1 MFILIDKI
9 LRQLQFI
16 IDKVIFFVFDWINVV
31 MNRVQLINWNISK
44 IIIFDRDS
52 KFTFE
57 FWIVFFHRLNTNLFM
72 NNAYHSQTNDLF
84 ERSNQTIKI
93 IFRYL
98 ITQYFD
104 INWMKTLSIFQSYF
118 NNVFNAI
125 IDKSSNEIIYDFKIR
140 DVFVA
145 FIKQITFTN
154 REFERFR
161 HQKKSVDVTFYVMIR
176 IKIIY
181 DLKHFS
187 LMFKSSEKIFFRLHK
202 NYILFFK
209 FNVKL
214 FNQRINFFIV
224 KRRVKRL
231 AYELNLFFVWRVH
244 SIIFVTQLKFVS
256 FESNFYQR
264 FKSNHS
270 NALKVED
277 MSNTNFEKNYKIKR
291 LINKRIRIYD
301 KIDVTQYLIRWLD
314 YELEF
319 DEWKFLSILS
329 KCIDFIEKYELIHL
343 SAKIIKNK
351 ILNVVDV
358 CKLDN
363 LIELKKSI
371 VLSSKKITFNESTQR
386 KKSVVEKSIRSKKS
400 FASSSKNKRF
410 RDRSLKRVQSKKN
423 IVHMNRVSI
432 LKSYYRRRI
441 IIIIM
446 KRRISNLKLWKNI
459 KK

>member
-1 MFILIDKI
+1 
-9 LRQLQFI
+9 
-16 IDKVIFFVFDWINVV
+16 
-31 MNRVQLINWNISK
+31 
-44 IIIFDRDS
+44 
-52 KFTFE
+52 
-57 FWIVFFHRLNTNLFM
+57 
-72 NNAYHSQTNDLF
+72 
-84 ERSNQTIKI
+84 
-93 IFRYL
+93 
-98 ITQYFD
+98 
-104 INWMKTLSIFQSYF
+104 
-118 NNVFNAI
+118 
-125 IDKSSNEIIYDFKIR
+125 
-140 DVFVA
+140 
-145 FIKQITFTN
+145 
-154 REFERFR
+154 
-161 HQKKSVDVTFYVMIR
+161 
-176 IKIIY
+176 
-181 DLKHFS
+181 
-187 LMFKSSEKIFFRLHK
+187 MFKSNEKIFLRLHK

-214 FNQRINFFIV
+214 FNQRIDSFIV

-244 SIIFVTQLKFVS
+244 SIIFVIQLKFVS

-270 NALKVED
+270 NVLKIEN
-277 MSNTNFEKNYKIKR
+277 MSNTNFEKNYETKR

-329 KCIDFIEKYELIHL
+329 KCIDFIEKYELTHF
-343 SAKIIKNK
+343 STKIFKNK

-358 CKLDN
+358 RKFDD

-386 KKSVVEKSIRSKKS
+386 KNLL
-400 FASSSKNKRF
+400 SKNQFAWRYFSF
-410 RDRSLKRVQSKKN
+410 RRRKINDFAIVRSNAFNRKKN
-423 IVHMNRVSI
+423 IVHMNRVNI

-446 KRRISNLKLWKNI
+446 KKRISNLKLWMNI